1 MEIKDRVNSAK
12 KKTQKIPRPCFTARN
27 LYQLNANEV
36 PLTLHYGFEG
46 RIIISHKNSYRWK
59 LQNEA
64 ETVGNIVIY
73 YLKMTLMLIEK
84 VLKNAFK
91 LRAGTIYFVMNWY
104 LQSPNDVAC
113 IMALISGT
121 FSFPLKFYLNLANSS
136 NSILSLKCPR
146 SKEVFSLK

>member
-1 MEIKDRVNSAK
+1 MRLADHLQVWMLGK
-12 KKTQKIPRPCFTARN
+12 KFMNTGRN

-46 RIIISHKNSYRWK
+46 RIIILHKNPYRSR

-84 VLKNAFK
+84 VL
-91 LRAGTIYFVMNWY
+91 
-104 LQSPNDVAC
+104 
-113 IMALISGT
+113 
-121 FSFPLKFYLNLANSS
+121 
-136 NSILSLKCPR
+136 
-146 SKEVFSLK
+146 